1 MKANRSSSIG
11 SSSRRR
17 SSSTSAGPA
26 TPGSN
31 SGSSKKPVVTAA
43 EGGNK
48 NSEQQKPEDPPRR
61 RSTREREQPQ
71 LLTPGY
77 PKQVYPSSS
86 ETPKSSRRRGRTAS
100 VSTSAGSTTTSSTAK
115 ASKVPTASDILA
127 GTPELPLTPLVTE
140 VLTGSKGRS
149 SSTKA
154 TKRQGSPSQTL
165 LSSPLSDIPELHAR
179 MKGKDIKVVLVV
191 NGTTIDQQQQQQSVS
206 IKSQRGTN
214 TSAKGGKSAQK
225 KAAPAFLGQDGNLFY
240 CVVCQDVGDVVCCD
254 GCPHVY
260 HPKCLEKGS
269 RSRTSLENDD
279 DPWFCPE
286 CMDKKTPIKKEKEG
300 TSVTGGSSSR
310 RTIKHR
316 CQECRQT
323 RPGLDLEPCKVCGV
337 HVHYPSCRG
346 TPPSAGVGDGDSHSE
361 KQQTTKVVLCS
372 SCRAEAALTQEEIEL
387 QNKKHRRIVDEAT
400 ASPQVK
406 SSNEGAAMA
415 SVGSAPVLAETPVK
429 EEVKGR
435 RRTRSMDEN
444 ENTPMA
450 DKNISAYA
458 DETVDA
464 VASSSQK
471 RKRSASD
478 VAATPGGEEGTPK
491 SERRKKKKK
500 KKKKRD
506 SDAHLPTEEGSTN
519 NSSTTDS
526 ISTPTPVSNESPSQF
541 TTPLQGP
548 PTQATPAFHFY
559 LSEQRPKVE
568 KVLSRKH
575 RYFNRLPKGGERNA
589 LIAKET
595 AKQWIKLSSVDQK
608 KYINMSMHDY
618 ESRIIAWKEE
628 KNIRDMLAGATEGPV
643 EPAEAV
649 LDEDPDDSIVTYDMY
664 ERLYMG
670 TSVGSKPYKP
680 EPNQSHNRVLLDLLR
695 DMRFHPLPML
705 SANRSQ
711 VELQG
716 VEPSSKMVIK
726 HFEVHGPI
734 ATSVGDECMGCTRG
748 WPHFC
753 PVLQRRIPATVQR
766 SKLQPAASALIAS
779 RVGLGL
785 RPRLERIEK
794 VEENGTGEE
803 SREGSLDL
811 LRWREAK
818 ESKDFKTVRFV
829 PSATLSDPSNRADD
843 VVEFIEK
850 VVAMKIPEPPKP
862 SAPVKTEA
870 TPKKSS
876 LTRGLPTRH
885 KRTPET
891 STGDDAGEDNG
902 YSSINKCGRCRTII
916 MNDSGCVQCRRAQ
929 LVINMSR
936 RESQAKTEDG
946 GDQKNEK
953 EDIMTVQTAML
964 CRVVTKEAII
974 GEPQVESDKKICKAL
989 LKTRWTPC
997 AILPPA
1003 PTLAPSPSR
1012 RSNKESEKSTGGSKQ
1027 DNKDTL
1033 QPKTELPVNED
1044 RNYPTLANEVT
1055 SPAQGSPEPSS
1066 DLRPRNARKK
1076 ESDAFEHQEAGR
1088 QVTVKQHKKEAEK
1101 VMKRAV
1107 SIACSGILLAL
1118 MRRDPFL
1125 LFAQPA
1131 SAEGYHAVVK
1141 DPIDFGKIREK
1152 VLRGSYPKLSSFIA
1166 DARLL
1171 CDNSFLFNPPGSI
1184 YWATAKDLLDILLVM
1199 HKRASK
1205 WINAIKNSHASY
1217 MRKAQMKREPEE
1229 PPDASNLGPFEELKE
1244 VWPEAVEMYENSD
1257 WLKKLLAADFTRT
1270 KENETAFYG
1279 SIAVRRAAR
1288 AAEVCLAPYTDTG
1301 GAFSAVVKRSHIEDE
1316 ELRNAVDSKVAKVVD
1331 SAQLR
1336 EISSD
1341 REEGV
1346 VRLMRRVQNRRLE
1359 RRIGSENGCA
1369 RCDAM
1374 GLDHEVKAVMNADV
1388 RWGRSKKQGDNDS
1401 DARVAP
1407 SRLSL
1412 TTGLASANTRERI
1425 EKRREQTGE
1434 AAFESVD
1441 SCVSLKGSRVHGLG
1455 LFSEQFFKKGEVV
1468 CEYIGE
1474 CVSLPV
1480 AERREKIY
1488 QAMRIQ
1494 DYQFRLDDSQIIDAT
1509 MNGGLGRYVN
1519 HNCNPN
1525 CMTKIIPGKTPN
1537 EKTHRRVLIIALRD
1551 IEPREELSYDYQFPL
1566 ESNMEARIPC
1576 NCQSPLCR
1584 GFMNW
1589 DLPEK
1594 GANTGAIRTQKRGAN
1609 MRDRIRRLGR
1619 PLKK

>member
-11 SSSRRR
+11 SSRRR
-17 SSSTSAGPA
+17 SSPTSAAPA

-31 SGSSKKPVVTAA
+31 SGSSKKNVVDA
-43 EGGNK
+43 E
-48 NSEQQKPEDPPRR
+48 SSHKPEQKTPQDPPRR

-71 LLTPGY
+71 LLTPGF
-77 PKQVYPSSS
+77 PLQVYPSSS
-86 ETPKSSRRRGRTAS
+86 ETPKSSSSARSRRRGRGGTPSAT
-100 VSTSAGSTTTSSTAK
+100 TSAGSTTSSAK
-115 ASKVPTASDILA
+115 ASKVPPVRDILA
-127 GTPELPLTPLVTE
+127 GTPEPPLTPVVTE
-140 VLTGSKGRS
+140 APSGSKGRS
-149 SSTKA
+149 SVN
-154 TKRQGSPSQTL
+154 KRQGSPLQSL
-165 LSSPLSDIPELHAR
+165 LSLPVSDVPELHAR
-179 MKGKDIKVVLVV
+179 IKGKDVKVVLVV
-191 NGTTIDQQQQQQSVS
+191 DGTVLDQHQQQQQSAGV
-206 IKSQRGTN
+206 KSQRDTN
-214 TSAKGGKSAQK
+214 TTDKGGRSAQK
-225 KAAPAFLGQDGNLFY
+225 KTAPAFLGQDGNLFY

-286 CMDKKTPIKKEKEG
+286 CMDKKTPIKKEKDG
-300 TSVTGGSSSR
+300 TSSGGSSSR

-346 TPPSAGVGDGDSHSE
+346 TPPPGGDGDNSHGE
-361 KQQTTKVVLCS
+361 KQQKTKVVLCS
-372 SCRAEAALTQEEIEL
+372 SCRAEAALTQEEIEFH
-387 QNKKHRRIVDEAT
+387 NKKQRRTVDEAT
-400 ASPQVK
+400 VTPRANEVAAVATAG
-406 SSNEGAAMA
+406 SNA
-415 SVGSAPVLAETPVK
+415 VLTETPVK
-429 EEVKGR
+429 EEAKGR
-435 RRTRSMDEN
+435 RRTRSMDES
-444 ENTPMA
+444 ENIPMS
-450 DKNISAYA
+450 DRDSNAYR
-458 DETVDA
+458 DEA
-464 VASSSQK
+464 VGAVEHSSQK
-471 RKRSASD
+471 RKRSVSD
-478 VAATPGGEEGTPK
+478 VAATPGGEDGTPK
-491 SERRKKKKK
+491 SERKKKKKK

-506 SDAHLPTEEGSTN
+506 SDAHLPTEEGSMSN
-519 NSSTTDS
+519 RTTIDS
-526 ISTPTPVSNESPSQF
+526 ISTPEPASNESSSPF
-541 TTPLQGP
+541 TTPMQGP

-608 KYINMSMHDY
+608 KYINLSMHDY

-628 KNIRDMLAGATEGPV
+628 KNIRDMLAGETEGSV
-643 EPAEAV
+643 KPAEAV
-649 LDEDPDDSIVTYDMY
+649 LDEDKAPDDSIVTYEMH
-664 ERLYMG
+664 EQLYLG

-711 VELQG
+711 VELKG

-794 VEENGTGEE
+794 VEENGNTVG
-803 SREGSLDL
+803 SREGSADF

-843 VVEFIEK
+843 VVEFIEQ

-870 TPKKSS
+870 TPKKST
-876 LTRGLPTRH
+876 LARGLPTRH

-891 STGDDAGEDNG
+891 TSGEAGDNNG
-902 YSSINKCGRCRTII
+902 HDSINKCGRCRTII

-936 RESQAKTEDG
+936 RESQANNEEG
-946 GDQKNEK
+946 GDQNKEK
-953 EDIMTVQTAML
+953 EDTMKVQTAML

-974 GEPQVESDKKICKAL
+974 GEPQAESDKKISKAL
-989 LKTRWTPC
+989 LKERWTPC

-1003 PTLAPSPSR
+1003 PALAPSPSR
-1012 RSNKESEKSTGGSKQ
+1012 RSTKESEKSTEGLNQ

-1033 QPKTELPVNED
+1033 KPEAELPVHED
-1044 RNYPTLANEVT
+1044 RNSPTLVSEVT
-1055 SPAQGSPEPSS
+1055 SFAQTPPESTS
-1066 DLRPRNARKK
+1066 ELRPRNVRKK
-1076 ESDAFEHQEAGR
+1076 EPEAFEHQEVGR
-1088 QVTVKQHKKEAEK
+1088 QVTAKQHKKEAEK
-1101 VMKRAV
+1101 VTKRAV

-1125 LFAQPA
+1125 LFAQPV

-1141 DPIDFGKIREK
+1141 DPIDFGKIRGK
-1152 VLRGSYPKLSSFIA
+1152 VLRGSYPKLGAFIA

-1171 CDNSFLFNPPGSI
+1171 CDNAFLFNPPGSI
-1184 YWATAKDLLDILLVM
+1184 YWVTAKDLLDVLLVM
-1199 HKRASK
+1199 QKRASK

-1217 MRKAQMKREPEE
+1217 MRKAQMERESED
-1229 PPDASNLGPFEELKE
+1229 PPDASNAGPFKELQE
-1244 VWPEAVEMYENSD
+1244 RWPEAVEMYENSD
-1257 WLKKLLAADFTRT
+1257 WLKKLIAADFTRT

-1288 AAEVCLAPYTDTG
+1288 AAEVCLAPYTDTR
-1301 GAFSAVVKRSHIEDE
+1301 GAFSVVVKRSHIEDE
-1316 ELRNAVDSKVAKVVD
+1316 ELRNAVDSKVSKVVD

-1336 EISSD
+1336 EISSG
-1341 REEGV
+1341 REESV

-1388 RWGRSKKQGDNDS
+1388 RWGRNKKQGDNDA
-1401 DARVAP
+1401 DTRVAH

-1441 SCVSLKGSRVHGLG
+1441 SCVSLRGSRVHGLG

-1474 CVSLPV
+1474 YVSLPV
-1480 AERREKIY
+1480 AERREKVY

-1525 CMTKIIPGKTPN
+1525 CMTKIIPGKPPN

-1576 NCQSPLCR
+1576 NCQSHLCR